1 MAEETNSRG
10 IRKQRKGTVV
20 SKSGSKTIVVETERR
35 FRHPVYGK
43 EMRRRTRFHA
53 HDENN
58 ECAPGDMVRIE
69 ECRPMSR
76 LKRWRMVEVLRKSA
90 ATPAE

>member
-1 MAEETNSRG
+1 MAEENSSRG
-10 IRKQRKGTVV
+10 SRKQRKGIVV
-20 SKSGSKTIVVETERR
+20 SKSGAKTIVVETERR

-43 EMRRRTRFHA
+43 EMKRRRRFHA

-58 ECAPGDMVRIE
+58 EAAEGDLVRIV

-76 LKRWRMVEVLRKSA
+76 LKCWRMVELLKKGERA
-90 ATPAE
+90 PAE

>member
-1 MAEETNSRG
+1 MAEEINSRG

-20 SKSGSKTIVVETERR
+20 SRSGSKTIVVETERR

-58 ECAPGDMVRIE
+58 ECAPGDLVRIV

-76 LKRWRMVEVLRKSA
+76 LKRWRMVEVLKKGVA
-90 ATPAE
+90 APAE